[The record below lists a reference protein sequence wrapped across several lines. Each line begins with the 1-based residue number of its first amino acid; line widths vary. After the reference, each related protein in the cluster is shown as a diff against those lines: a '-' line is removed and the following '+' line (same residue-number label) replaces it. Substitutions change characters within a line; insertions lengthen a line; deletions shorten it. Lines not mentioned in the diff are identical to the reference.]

1 MRFDVQVG
9 RYLSRQQIGKAEIGK
24 LVTVCLQDVLL
35 ERDPPAPGP
44 VEPSTRLIGPSAVLD
59 SLGLVTLITDV
70 EQRLEEEYD
79 IALTLADD
87 RAVSQRNSPFRSV
100 QSLADY
106 IALLIEEQQANDGA

>member
-1 MRFDVQVG
+1 MHLIRIEIIFDSG
-9 RYLSRQQIGKAEIGK
+9 HRLLDYEGKCAFPHGHTYRAEVFLK
-24 LVTVCLQDVLL
+24 
-35 ERDPPAPGP
+35 A
-44 VEPSTRLIGPSAVLD
+44 SSLD